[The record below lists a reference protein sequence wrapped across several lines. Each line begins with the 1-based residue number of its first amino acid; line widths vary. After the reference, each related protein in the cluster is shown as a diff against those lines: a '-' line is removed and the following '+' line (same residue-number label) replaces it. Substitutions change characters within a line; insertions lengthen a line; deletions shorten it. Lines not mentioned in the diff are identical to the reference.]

1 MSSGNEGYNII
12 FKLVIIG
19 DASVGKTNILSKYLN
34 NEFDENSKATIGV
47 EFSLKTFEID
57 HNTVKAQIWDTAGQE
72 RYRSITNAY
81 YKGARGAL
89 LVYDISR
96 KITFENIDNWVADL
110 KENGESDMTT
120 VLIGNK
126 SDLEDERQVS
136 KEEGEL
142 KAKQY
147 GMAFIETSAKNGNNI
162 EKAFVDLVE
171 ELYKSNRTKVESEAR
186 VINRDDGIDLN
197 KEDVNNNR
205 SKKGCC

>member
-1 MSSGNEGYNII
+1 MSSGNQEYDII
-12 FKLVIIG
+12 IKLVIIG

-57 HNTVKAQIWDTAGQE
+57 HNTIKVQIWDTAGQE
-72 RYRSITNAY
+72 RYRSITSAY
-81 YKGARGAL
+81 YKGAKGAL

-96 KITFENIDNWVADL
+96 KETFENIDNWVADL

-126 SDLEDERQVS
+126 SDLEGERKVS
-136 KEEGEL
+136 KEDGEL

-147 GMAFIETSAKNGNNI
+147 GMAFLETSAKNGDNI
-162 EKAFVDLVE
+162 EKAFVDLIE
-171 ELYKSNRTKVESEAR
+171 ELYKTNRSRIKNNTR

-197 KEDVNNNR
+197 KDDNAHKN
-205 SKKGCC
+205 KKGCC